1 MHEAREA
8 DAKRMKDRQRQR
20 DVGERAVTAAFG
32 TAPPIAQD
40 LRQSPTSD
48 ARQFV
53 RIVKR

>member
-1 MHEAREA
+1 VQLATCA
-8 DAKRMKDRQRQR
+8 LA
-20 DVGERAVTAAFG
+20 VLAVTAAFG
-32 TAPPIAQD
+32 TAPPIAQN